1 MKIHQLTTNE
11 ALRSLQSGPRRLGSD
26 QAARRLVEFGSNQVV
41 RPFTAI
47 AQSPNIFATI
57 KIRTAPNRPPP
68 PSRYTSEYPIAAN
81 GNMVCAKS
89 STIYSSKTRGN
100 VYYD

>member
-11 ALRSLQSGPRRLGSD
+11 ACAACKSSPAGLSAD
-26 QAARRLVEFGSNQVV
+26 QAARRLVEFVV
-41 RPFTAI
+41 RPFTAF

-57 KIRTAPNRPPP
+57 KIRTAPPRPPP

-81 GNMVCAKS
+81 GNMVSAKS
-89 STIYSSKTRGN
+89 STIYSLMIRGEI
-100 VYYD
+100 YYD